1 MHYTSEMNFDYLEE
15 DININIFV
23 LVMTYKMKWSE
34 LKKKA
39 IQKGWYLARN
49 GKEHDIYAH
58 PDRKDILVIER
69 HESTEVRKGLYFKL
83 KKQIGF

>member
-1 MHYTSEMNFDYLEE
+1 
-15 DININIFV
+15 
-23 LVMTYKMKWSE
+23 MKWSE

-39 IQKGWYLARN
+39 IEKGWYLARN

-83 KKQIGF
+83 KNRLDFNYKKHENNSAD